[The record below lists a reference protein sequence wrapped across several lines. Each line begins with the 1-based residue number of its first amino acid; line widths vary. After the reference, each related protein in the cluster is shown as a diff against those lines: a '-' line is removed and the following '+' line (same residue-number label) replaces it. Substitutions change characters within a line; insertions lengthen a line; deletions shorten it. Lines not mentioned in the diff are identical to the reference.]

1 MFNEMFFEAQALEE
15 EETNSPP
22 GWQTFCVCG
31 AAAIWDR

>member
-15 EETNSPP
+15 ETDSPP